1 MLYYVMVDYLWAM
14 EQDILKENS
23 QHMTAF
29 QQGSP

>member
-14 EQDILKENS
+14 EQDILKESS

-29 QQGSP
+29 QQESP